1 MLLLLLGCLGLLL
14 VIFQRRRAGITCL
27 SVSLGAFAA
36 IAFLPLGSWLLA
48 PIENRFPPPQTM
60 PASVT
65 GIIVLGGAVETAISA
80 AHHMPALNAAAE
92 RMTSFVTLAR
102 RYPQAKL
109 VFTGG
114 NGELVHA
121 DLTEADVAR
130 QLFDDLGLADRGV
143 IYEHRSRTTY
153 ENVRDMKALLKPQ
166 PGETWLLIT
175 SAWHMPRAVGLF
187 QHEDW
192 PVIPY
197 PVGYKT
203 GPGLV
208 MAFRGSFPD
217 RLELVD
223 LAAHEWIGLTAYYLL
238 GRTSALF
245 PAPQG

>member
-1 MLLLLLGCLGLLL
+1 MLLLLLACLGLLL
-14 VIFQRRRAGITCL
+14 VIFQHRRAGVTCL
-27 SVSLGAFAA
+27 SVSLAALAA
-36 IAFLPLGSWLLA
+36 IAFLPVGSWLLA
-48 PIENRFPPPQTM
+48 PIENRFPQPQAL
-60 PASVT
+60 PGSVT

-80 AHHMPALNAAAE
+80 AHGMPALNSAAE

-121 DLTEADVAR
+121 NLTEADVAK
-130 QLFDDLGLADRGV
+130 QLFDGLGLADRDV

-153 ENVRDMKALLKPQ
+153 ENVRDLKALLQPQ
-166 PGETWLLIT
+166 PGQTWLLIT
-175 SAWHMPRAVGLF
+175 SAWHMPRAMGLF
-187 QHEDW
+187 QHSRW

-208 MAFRGSFPD
+208 MALRGSFPD

-223 LAAHEWIGLTAYYLL
+223 LAAHEWIGLTAYWLL

>member
-1 MLLLLLGCLGLLL
+1 MLLLLLACLGLLL
-14 VIFQRRRAGITCL
+14 VIGQRRRAGIACL
-27 SVSLGAFAA
+27 SVALGAYAA
-36 IAFLPLGSWLLA
+36 IAFLPLGAWLLA
-48 PIENRFPPPQTM
+48 PIENRFPQPQALPP
-60 PASVT
+60 SVT
-65 GIIVLGGAVETAISA
+65 GIIVLGGAVETALSA
-80 AHHMPALNAAAE
+80 AHGMPALNAAAE

-121 DLTEADVAR
+121 DLTEADVAK
-130 QLFDDLGLADRGV
+130 QLFDGLGLADRNV

-153 ENVRDMKALLKPQ
+153 ENVRDLKALLKPQ
-166 PGETWLLIT
+166 PSETWLLIT
-175 SAWHMPRAVGLF
+175 SAWHMPRAMGLF
-187 QHEDW
+187 QQADW
-192 PVIPY
+192 PVLAY

-208 MAFRGSFPD
+208 LAFRGSFPD

-223 LAAHEWIGLTAYYLL
+223 LAAHEWLGLTAYWLL